1 MTDKR
6 LQLLAVIFAGLACF
20 AAYLALPQ
28 MQRWLSPK
36 PTPNQSTITPVLEF
50 STSVMLSTSTPHPTQ
65 LLQPTYTPYPTYTVP
80 PPKPTSTPTT
90 AISQDTPSDTMLDV
104 GQTWRSGNILLTLV
118 DVYFSL
124 RSTCTM
130 GLAFQLENDS
140 SSPVIF
146 TLRNNE
152 FNLEDNLGNHW
163 KTTGVYHVNRC
174 PVTSDSFDFVLQSG
188 ENLDKWVGFLGNATD
203 PAVEYVIVTVT
214 GILNFDGAKWK
225 VPISN

>member
-1 MTDKR
+1 
-6 LQLLAVIFAGLACF
+6 
-20 AAYLALPQ
+20 
-28 MQRWLSPK
+28 
-36 PTPNQSTITPVLEF
+36 
-50 STSVMLSTSTPHPTQ
+50 
-65 LLQPTYTPYPTYTVP
+65 
-80 PPKPTSTPTT
+80 
-90 AISQDTPSDTMLDV
+90 
-104 GQTWRSGNILLTLV
+104 
-118 DVYFSL
+118 
-124 RSTCTM
+124 M